1 MHEIQIFSISSK
13 AHEKK
18 FSSGNVVFPAWRE
31 NIDYERL
38 FDRARAVLHA
48 AANNESVPRAQFES
62 LAETVHPQMS
72 ADYVHNLIM
81 RMAMHGSSP
90 PFHHLMFSE
99 KELVVIGEHSAREAW
114 FRMGLFGLIT
124 PEDYK
129 VGISFVLCFHLCPPV

>member
-1 MHEIQIFSISSK
+1 MGFGFSPFAVK
-13 AHEKK
+13 RTKRN
-18 FSSGNVVFPAWRE
+18 SSGNVVFPAWRE

-38 FDRARAVLHA
+38 FDRARTVLHA
-48 AANNESVPRAQFES
+48 AANNESVPCAQFES

-99 KELVVIGEHSAREAW
+99 KELVVIGEHSACEAG
-114 FRMGLFGLIT
+114 FRMGLFGLVT
-124 PEDYK
+124 PDDYE
-129 VGISFVLCFHLCPPV
+129 VGISFVLHFHLCSLFN